1 MTRVD
6 FHFNAA
12 NKLHYACRLVRKIH
26 RTGSRVVVFSSN
38 PSQLAEFDRML
49 WAFSP
54 LDFIPHVSVIDRL
67 APETPV
73 LLASGEAPSPHHEVM
88 VNLGPDTP
96 AHFSRFDRLV
106 EIVST
111 DEADRAAGRERWKFY
126 RQRGYPMDRHDCA
139 A

>member
-12 NKLHYACRLVRKIH
+12 DKLHYACRLVRKIH
-26 RTGSRVVVFSSN
+26 RSGGRIVVFSSN

-73 LLASGEAPSPHHEVM
+73 LLASGEAASPHHEVM

-96 AHFSRFDRLV
+96 AQFSRFDRLF

-111 DEADRAAGRERWKFY
+111 DEEDRAAGRERWKFY
-126 RQRGYPMDRHDCA
+126 RERGYPMHRHDCA
-139 A
+139 T

>member
-12 NKLHYACRLVRKIH
+12 DKLHYACRLVRKIH
-26 RTGSRVVVFSSN
+26 RSGRRIVVFSSSA
-38 PSQLAEFDRML
+38 SQLADFDRML

-54 LDFIPHVSVIDRL
+54 LDFIPHVAVDDRL
-67 APETPV
+67 AGDTPV
-73 LLASGEAPSPHHEVM
+73 LLARGDATAPHHEVI
-88 VNLGPDTP
+88 VNLGSDTP
-96 AHFSRFDRLV
+96 THFSRFDRLV

-126 RQRGYPMDRHDCA
+126 RDRGYPMHRHDCA

>member
-6 FHFNAA
+6 FHFNAPQ
-12 NKLHYACRLVRKIH
+12 KLHYACRLVRKIH
-26 RTGSRVVVFSSN
+26 RAGLRAVVFSSDAQ
-38 PSQLAEFDRML
+38 QLAEFDQLL
-49 WAFSP
+49 WSFAP
-54 LDFIPHVSVIDRL
+54 LEFIPHVAVDDPL
-67 APETPV
+67 AAETPV
-73 LLASGEAPSPHHEVM
+73 LLAADDAQVPHHEVI

-111 DEADRAAGRERWKFY
+111 ADEDREAGRERWRFY
-126 RQRGYPMDRHDCA
+126 RDRGYPMHRHDCA